1 MQFNTEATSIA
12 FLHHHTN
19 CSGRQAAASVTTASD
34 AGAAVVQLV
43 TVNLDGSQI
52 WALPLDEVKSF
63 DFGRWGRLLVS
74 TSQGL
79 YEADVTKQGLQKLT
93 PPATGMPLLHCP

>member
-1 MQFNTEATSIA
+1 MKTVRQQ
-12 FLHHHTN
+12 
-19 CSGRQAAASVTTASD
+19 SGT
-34 AGAAVVQLV
+34 AVVQLV

-79 YEADVTKQGLQKLT
+79 YEADVAKQSLQTLT
-93 PPATGMPLLHCP
+93 PPATGMPLLYCPCFWKVNDFIISKSKSAIDPMKAFQK

>member
-1 MQFNTEATSIA
+1 M
-12 FLHHHTN
+12 
-19 CSGRQAAASVTTASD
+19 TTASD